1 MLLCVSTPRSC
12 ACSACSLW
20 RIYSA
25 MTAIQLTLVRHLL
38 EADDYICSSPVALLH
53 YCPVAT
59 LCCPPWPLTRL
70 HHHNPAHLLGA
81 WRRRQPRSRRSGYTV
96 ACIRNVDFL
105 ARGRSDDSDRSNV
118 DDLHQGNTTLLVL
131 SSNRP
136 LLE

>member
-1 MLLCVSTPRSC
+1 MLLCVSTPKSC

-70 HHHNPAHLLGA
+70 HHHNPCASIRSLEKKATAESPIGLHGGLHPK
-81 WRRRQPRSRRSGYTV
+81 RR
-96 ACIRNVDFL
+96 
-105 ARGRSDDSDRSNV
+105 
-118 DDLHQGNTTLLVL
+118 L
-131 SSNRP
+131 SSPWPFR
-136 LLE
+136 